1 MVAAAT
7 WTTRPRVD
15 ELPSSTCI
23 LSCQGYLRHAN
34 IHQNQVQTR
43 NVLLIISAGAASAL
57 LVYFGTG
64 LHPNWWL
71 LWFAPVP
78 VIAIASRLGWRASFL
93 LAVVAWFV
101 GALNQW
107 DYFKHEVELPLWLIV
122 VAFLVP
128 AIIFGLGVLRTR
140 TFLRRGW
147 LFAAALYFPA
157 YWVTYEYFTEI
168 ASPHSTFGNLGY
180 TQMNCLPLIQIA
192 SITGI
197 WGISFTVFLFAA
209 TIAALISNAGTPRQ
223 RRALAITVGVVLCA
237 IFLFG
242 EWRLNSNPPGQP
254 IAVTLIAKDVPI
266 SLYRG
271 SEAQAMALL
280 HDYADEISR
289 VTPPGTDVVVLPEKI
304 VRIGESALPQVDALF
319 STAAADVHSAIVV
332 GLVRRTADSAFN
344 SSRFYSADGKLEAN
358 YDKQHLI
365 PGVEREKPGNKR
377 VLLERPNG
385 RWGLQICKDMDF
397 PTLSRDYAG
406 GGANLL
412 LVPAWDFNVDRWL
425 HARMAVLRAV
435 ENSFGLARSARN
447 GLLTLADNRGRI
459 IAERSTIPD
468 RFVSVSGKL
477 NLLRARTFYSRT
489 GDWFA
494 WLCVVVFIGLFASLF
509 VRRSYAARDGA
520 S

>member
-1 MVAAAT
+1 M
-7 WTTRPRVD
+7 R
-15 ELPSSTCI
+15 
-23 LSCQGYLRHAN
+23 
-34 IHQNQVQTR
+34 TR

-57 LVYFGTG
+57 LLYFGTG
-64 LHPNWWL
+64 LHPIWWL

-78 VIAIASRLGWRASFL
+78 IIAIAPRLGWRASFL

-107 DYFKHEVELPLWLIV
+107 DYFKREVELPLWLIV
-122 VAFLVP
+122 VALLVP
-128 AIIFGLGVLRTR
+128 AIIFGFGVLRTR
-140 TFLRRGW
+140 AFLRHGW
-147 LFAAALYFPA
+147 LFASALYFPA
-157 YWVTYEYFTEI
+157 YWVTYEYFTEL

-209 TIAALISNAGTPRQ
+209 TIAVLISNAGKPQQ

-242 EWRLNSNPPGQP
+242 EWRLNSNPSGQP
-254 IAVTLIAKDVPI
+254 IAVTLIARDVPI

-271 SEAQAMALL
+271 SEEQALALL
-280 HDYADEISR
+280 HDYAHEISR
-289 VTPPGTDVVVLPEKI
+289 VTPPGTDIVVLPEKI
-304 VRIGESALPQVDALF
+304 VRISESALPQVDALF
-319 STAAADVHSAIVV
+319 STAAAAAHSAIVV
-332 GLVRRTADSAFN
+332 GLVRRTAGSAFN
-344 SSRFYSADGKLEAN
+344 SSRFYSTDGKLQAN

-365 PGVEREKPGNKR
+365 PGVEPEKPGNKR
-377 VLLERPNG
+377 VLLDQPSG
-385 RWGLQICKDMDF
+385 RWGLQICKDLDF
-397 PTLSRDYAG
+397 PNLSRNYSAD
-406 GGANLL
+406 GANLL

-435 ENSFGLARSARN
+435 ENGFALARSARN
-447 GLLTLADNRGRI
+447 GLLTLADNRCRI
-459 IAERSTIPD
+459 IAERRTIPD

-477 NLLRARTFYSRT
+477 NVPRARTFYSRT

-509 VRRSYAARDGA
+509 IRNRQANSE
-520 S
+520 

>member
-93 LAVVAWFV
+93 LA
-101 GALNQW
+101 
-107 DYFKHEVELPLWLIV
+107 V

-242 EWRLNSNPPGQP
+242 ERRLNSNLSGQP
-254 IAVTLIAKDVPI
+254 IAK
-266 SLYRG
+266 
-271 SEAQAMALL
+271 
-280 HDYADEISR
+280 
-289 VTPPGTDVVVLPEKI
+289 
-304 VRIGESALPQVDALF
+304 
-319 STAAADVHSAIVV
+319 
-332 GLVRRTADSAFN
+332 
-344 SSRFYSADGKLEAN
+344 
-358 YDKQHLI
+358 
-365 PGVEREKPGNKR
+365 
-377 VLLERPNG
+377 
-385 RWGLQICKDMDF
+385 
-397 PTLSRDYAG
+397 
-406 GGANLL
+406 
-412 LVPAWDFNVDRWL
+412 
-425 HARMAVLRAV
+425 
-435 ENSFGLARSARN
+435 
-447 GLLTLADNRGRI
+447 
-459 IAERSTIPD
+459 
-468 RFVSVSGKL
+468 
-477 NLLRARTFYSRT
+477 
-489 GDWFA
+489 
-494 WLCVVVFIGLFASLF
+494 
-509 VRRSYAARDGA
+509 
-520 S
+520 